1 MCGIGVVCIFKDDI
15 VQIELLCAEEIHN
28 GWNIFVHQFMSVV
41 RENDATALKKM
52 VIRTIAFLKLSQ
64 ILMDTEWIYGTFHL
78 NYFI

>member
-1 MCGIGVVCIFKDDI
+1 
-15 VQIELLCAEEIHN
+15 
-28 GWNIFVHQFMSVV
+28 MSVV